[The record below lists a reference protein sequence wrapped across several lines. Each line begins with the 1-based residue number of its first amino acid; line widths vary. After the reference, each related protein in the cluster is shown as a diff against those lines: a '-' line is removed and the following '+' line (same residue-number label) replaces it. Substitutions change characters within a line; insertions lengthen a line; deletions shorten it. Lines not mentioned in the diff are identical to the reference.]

1 MNSFKLGYVYWQIS
15 HNGEHLCT
23 IVPRS
28 GVQQPNKW
36 VKIKIQ
42 GEYAYY
48 LKKTLCSSKTRK
60 QNKIPQTWIFSRKP
74 IYSMKIIALKS
85 TLFQT
90 QDTWKNWNSVSF
102 VTYLLDE
109 YKQLISLMVFLSFM
123 VCSTGKVMPALC
135 FVTADFISSVLIELF
150 PQCIH
155 FSLFFITWV
164 ILIH

>member
-1 MNSFKLGYVYWQIS
+1 MSKNKDTGWICLLF
-15 HNGEHLCT
+15 EEDF
-23 IVPRS
+23 
-28 GVQQPNKW
+28 VQQQNQETK
-36 VKIKIQ
+36 Q
-42 GEYAYY
+42 GS
-48 LKKTLCSSKTRK
+48 LDLS
-60 QNKIPQTWIFSRKP
+60 IFQET
-74 IYSMKIIALKS
+74 YSVNITALKS

-109 YKQLISLMVFLSFM
+109 YKQLISLMVFLSFI

-155 FSLFFITWV
+155 FSLFLITWV